1 MASYAAAIHEQLGD
15 EPVIETGRRG
25 QLDIFVGNQR
35 VISRKGGL
43 WAMLTKK
50 PWPPVEEVLQKI
62 LTAEGP
68 AE

>member
-1 MASYAAAIHEQLGD
+1 VASYAAAIHEQLGN
-15 EPVIETGRRG
+15 EPIIETGRRG
-25 QLDIFVGNQR
+25 QFDIFVGDRR

-62 LTAEGP
+62 STSQGP

>member
-1 MASYAAAIHEQLGD
+1 VASYAAAIREELG

-25 QLDIFVGNQR
+25 QFDIFVGDRR

-50 PWPPVEEVLQKI
+50 PWPPVEEVLQAI
-62 LTAEGP
+62 LTAQGP